1 MLVSLRRLTGVFLS
15 GGSGVYQSY
24 QWYVGGSAQT
34 GQSASAFRYSAGSAG
49 SPLITV
55 TVTDS
60 SGVTSVPSSAP
71 SVIVYPFLVA
81 PSVTSMHRHG

>member
-1 MLVSLRRLTGVFLS
+1 MKSGAIASTFTYVSV
-15 GGSGVYQSY
+15 
-24 QWYVGGSAQT
+24 
-34 GQSASAFRYSAGSAG
+34 SAS

-81 PSVTSMHRHG
+81 PSVTSMPATVNQGQVSSLSSSNLTTGASPYIYQWL